1 MQCAGIAPVSSD
13 YWQRLLHFQSHTSA
27 ITTLQTRT
35 AAAGAAV
42 AAAAGAAVA
51 AAAYL
56 NTCFQRI
63 TSQLITPINHWCFKR
78 HRASCHH
85 AACRR

>member
-42 AAAAGAAVA
+42 AAAA
-51 AAAYL
+51 YL
-56 NTCFQRI
+56 NTCSQRI
-63 TSQLITPINHWCFKR
+63 TSQVITPINHWCFKS